1 MNLFF
6 FELRFWRRCVQ
17 IQNKSSNVDKKIWE
31 KEVCGI
37 AHVLSFRPLDLTVVL
52 ERKIME
58 QSFSFAKLG
67 VGIAILALVS
77 LWFVPDISHN
87 GPEMDLRVSMDNI
100 LKSLLKQEKTVDA
113 KQQVKIAVG
122 YGACKDLFVDAKN
135 VIGNLKPKGTLQNFN
150 EIKTIDDFLEM
161 FGYFFKHG
169 AAAE

>member
-1 MNLFF
+1 
-6 FELRFWRRCVQ
+6 
-17 IQNKSSNVDKKIWE
+17 
-31 KEVCGI
+31 
-37 AHVLSFRPLDLTVVL
+37 
-52 ERKIME
+52 ME
-58 QSFSFAKLG
+58 QSFSFAKFGIG
-67 VGIAILALVS
+67 VAFLALVS
-77 LWFVPDISHN
+77 LWFVPDIAQN
-87 GPEMDLRVSMDNI
+87 GPEIDLRVSMDNV

-150 EIKTIDDFLEM
+150 EIKNMDEFLEM